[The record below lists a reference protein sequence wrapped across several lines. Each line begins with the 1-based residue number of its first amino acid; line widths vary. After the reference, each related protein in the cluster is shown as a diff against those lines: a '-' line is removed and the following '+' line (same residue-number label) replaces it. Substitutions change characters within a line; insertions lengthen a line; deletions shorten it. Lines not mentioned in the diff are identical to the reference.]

1 MAATWL
7 DAPASDDLAVDPE
20 VLVSSLPPGD
30 SLRKYIALHPGANG
44 RHVLVAARD
53 FVAGELV
60 LAEVAVIALPL
71 RSDKDGDDLSSLEAE
86 CHRVIFT
93 GPFERVP
100 GAALRVLH
108 QIAPAS
114 DVYTVERD
122 KVTRRQVLAAA
133 LLRASVR
140 CLCQTDNPYA
150 KPAPQRPVAKDVP
163 SVKSS
168 SAASASTGPVEPVT
182 RISGYDAL
190 FVRSSLLRHSC
201 DPTCAFRSS
210 IEASISAP
218 AIQVFALRPI
228 RAGEELTLALV
239 DASLPRDSRERLL
252 CKRYGS
258 SCECRRCA
266 RKTCSTQ
273 SHSFS
278 VPDMRVDLGG
288 VDDVASDDTIVLRC
302 GVCSTGHLGP
312 AAHQRRGTS
321 EDAPPTSIVV
331 MGCKGCGAFMERAA
345 AAALLSRRND
355 ALAGVSRACGLLQT
369 VKAAPAPA
377 AANVASNGLD
387 AVRLLASAVA
397 ELSNVVFDHDAAAF
411 HALHAAASLLYRIEE
426 PPSRPRLAPESQ
438 AGRDPDARDLLPPE
452 PLVPAVRSGE
462 SQAEALALD
471 LSRRAAAAA
480 ELLVAGRV
488 FPPTRLLA
496 VCIDHALLA
505 GGLALPDESSL
516 WWERALPLARTFHGT
531 SAPALVEAIDSFVR
545 KPPRNRGE
553 AALAERLRLHALM
566 IC

>member
-150 KPAPQRPVAKDVP
+150 KPAPQRPVATDVP
-163 SVKSS
+163 SVQSS

-218 AIQVFALRPI
+218 AIQVSAGCCTTHCPCLIHMRCLVWFALQ
-228 RAGEELTLALV
+228 AGFCTA
-239 DASLPRDSRERLL
+239 AN
-252 CKRYGS
+252 
-258 SCECRRCA
+258 SCGR
-266 RKTCSTQ
+266 
-273 SHSFS
+273 
-278 VPDMRVDLGG
+278 RVDTGTGG
-288 VDDVASDDTIVLRC
+288 
-302 GVCSTGHLGP
+302 
-312 AAHQRRGTS
+312 
-321 EDAPPTSIVV
+321 
-331 MGCKGCGAFMERAA
+331 
-345 AAALLSRRND
+345 
-355 ALAGVSRACGLLQT
+355 
-369 VKAAPAPA
+369 
-377 AANVASNGLD
+377 
-387 AVRLLASAVA
+387 
-397 ELSNVVFDHDAAAF
+397 
-411 HALHAAASLLYRIEE
+411 
-426 PPSRPRLAPESQ
+426 
-438 AGRDPDARDLLPPE
+438 
-452 PLVPAVRSGE
+452 
-462 SQAEALALD
+462 
-471 LSRRAAAAA
+471 
-480 ELLVAGRV
+480 
-488 FPPTRLLA
+488 
-496 VCIDHALLA
+496 CI
-505 GGLALPDESSL
+505 
-516 WWERALPLARTFHGT
+516 T
-531 SAPALVEAIDSFVR
+531 SARLTRAFALQAIWVI
-545 KPPRNRGE
+545 
-553 AALAERLRLHALM
+553 LRM
-566 IC
+566 